1 MPTRRSISARRAR
14 PRPDFRAVARGCTSG
29 AGEHVAASQS
39 LLAIPAAGE
48 VTLRVRCVPTMP
60 KSYSPR
66 ALPPLPGIKLSIDK
80 DRSEHAPARAYL
92 TIRRLELRAQFPD
105 GSVSE
110 PFFYDLVERKA
121 LDAVVVAPH
130 FRDESGARKVLLRSA
145 LRPPVVFRPRSAW
158 PVPERETLGGLWEFP
173 AGLVE
178 PHERSEE
185 GLRRCAARE
194 LYEETGAEI
203 AVEAM
208 LPLGP
213 SVFPCPG
220 IIGERHFFFHAEVDP
235 TALVPPIEDGSVL
248 ERQAALVTVTL
259 QDALALVRAGEIE
272 DAKTELALRRLAEI

>member
-1 MPTRRSISARRAR
+1 
-14 PRPDFRAVARGCTSG
+14 
-29 AGEHVAASQS
+29 
-39 LLAIPAAGE
+39 LLAIPTVEEG
-48 VTLRVRCVPTMP
+48 TLRLRFVPTMP
-60 KSYSPR
+60 KPYSPR

-92 TIRRLELRAQFPD
+92 TVRRLELRAQFPD

-130 FRDESGARKVLLRSA
+130 FRDESGTRKVLLRSA
-145 LRPPVVFRPRSAW
+145 LRPPVVFRPRNVW

-178 PHERSEE
+178 PSERSEE
-185 GLRRCAARE
+185 GLRRCATRE
-194 LYEETGAEI
+194 LYEETGAEVAI
-203 AVEAM
+203 EAM
-208 LPLGP
+208 FPLGP

-220 IIGERHFFFHAEVDP
+220 VIGERHFFFHAEIDP

-248 ERQAALVTVTL
+248 ERQATLVTVTL
-259 QDALALVRAGEIE
+259 QDALDLVRAGEIE
-272 DAKTELALRRLAEI
+272 DAKTEIALRRLAEI

>member
-1 MPTRRSISARRAR
+1 
-14 PRPDFRAVARGCTSG
+14 VAEGTG
-29 AGEHVAASQS
+29 PS
-39 LLAIPAAGE
+39 LLAILAAGE
-48 VTLRVRCVPTMP
+48 VTLRQRSVPTMP
-60 KSYSPR
+60 KAYSPR

-130 FRDESGARKVLLRSA
+130 FRDEAGARKVLLRSA
-145 LRPPVVFRPRSAW
+145 LRPPVVFRPRDAW

-178 PHERSEE
+178 PNERSEE

-194 LYEETGAEI
+194 LYEETGAE
-203 AVEAM
+203 VPPEAM

-213 SVFPCPG
+213 SVFPSPG

-235 TALVPPIEDGSVL
+235 SALVPPIEDGSVL